1 MIYASF
7 IFVKNETGKIAD
19 HFFETSDF
27 SKTITNSKR
36 NFHGYHSISFQR
48 LIKIKN

>member
-1 MIYASF
+1 MIHASF

-36 NFHGYHSISFQR
+36 NFHGYHKNKK